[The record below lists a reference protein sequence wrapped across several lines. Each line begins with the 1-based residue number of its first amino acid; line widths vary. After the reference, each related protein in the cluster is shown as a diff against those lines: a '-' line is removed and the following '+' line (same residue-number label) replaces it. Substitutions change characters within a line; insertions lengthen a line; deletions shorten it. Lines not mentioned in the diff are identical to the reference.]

1 MKTILTALIAFAAVL
16 SLTACQNP
24 AFKQAAKEIG
34 FAASAKAL
42 QVGTAYALGQK
53 VDVQKEGLA
62 LGFDVLGIVNQHLPD
77 APLTEKQAL
86 IEQSLA
92 TAAKAVP
99 LLVDRPRAAALANSI
114 QAAAGE
120 TAVSALP
127 AVEKVQDTIA
137 P

>member
-1 MKTILTALIAFAAVL
+1 MKNILATVLAFVAVL

-24 AFKQAAKEIG
+24 AVKQAAKEIG
-34 FAASAKAL
+34 FAATSKAL

-53 VDVQKEGLA
+53 IDVQKEGIA
-62 LGFDVLGIVNQHLPD
+62 LGFDVLGIVNQHLPN

-114 QAAAGE
+114 QAAAEE
-120 TAVSALP
+120 TAVAALP
-127 AVEKVQDTIA
+127 AVEKAQDTLT

>member
-1 MKTILTALIAFAAVL
+1 MKNILALLVVAVFG
-16 SLTACQNP
+16 LTSCQNP
-24 AFKQAAKEIG
+24 AVKQAAKEIG
-34 FAASAKAL
+34 FAASSKAL

-53 VDVQKEGLA
+53 IDVQKESLA

-77 APLTEKQAL
+77 APLTQKQAL
-86 IEQSLA
+86 IEQTLA

-99 LLVDRPRAAALANSI
+99 LLVDKPKAAALANTI
-114 QAAAGE
+114 QAAATE

-127 AVEKVQDTIA
+127 AVEKASDVIT